1 VVESKKERYYLTM
14 MIPGIAFLSLIIIV
28 PIISTFVMSLK
39 EYNFIKPQTSHWVG
53 LSNYISIVKD
63 PNFWISAYHTLIYVI
78 SAVSIEFVLGLAIAL
93 LFFNLSNDK
102 SVLMSF
108 ILLPSVM
115 SPVVVGLIFRYMLNT
130 EFGLFSFL
138 LSKAGLF
145 KDVSILGNTATALPA
160 IIAADIWQW
169 TPFLTLMLIAGLIAL
184 PTEPYE
190 AARIDGAGGFT
201 ILFKITLPL
210 LIPVIRVSL
219 MLRIVD
225 VVKEFDKIFVMTE
238 GGPGTASE
246 TMNYLSYRVNFRYFN
261 MGFGSAQVIIILLI
275 ILAIS
280 VVIIKSLK
288 SQGELN

>member
-1 VVESKKERYYLTM
+1 

-39 EYNFIKPQTSHWVG
+39 EYNFIKPQASYWVG

-63 PNFWISAYHTLIYVI
+63 PNFWVSAYHTLIYVI

-102 SVLMSF
+102 SILMSF

-138 LSKAGLF
+138 LNKVGLF
-145 KDVSILGNTATALPA
+145 RDVSILGNTATALPA

-246 TMNYLSYRVNFRYFN
+246 TMNYLSYRVNFRYFD

>member
-1 VVESKKERYYLTM
+1 MVESKKERYYLTM

-39 EYNFIKPQTSHWVG
+39 EYNFIKPQASYWVG

-63 PNFWISAYHTLIYVI
+63 PNFWVSAYHTLIYVI

-102 SVLMSF
+102 SILMSF

-138 LSKAGLF
+138 LNKVGLF
-145 KDVSILGNTATALPA
+145 RDVSILGNTATALPA

-246 TMNYLSYRVNFRYFN
+246 TMNYLSYRVNFRYFD